1 MDKKNAEQ
9 VARVL
14 ELVSMSRRRN
24 KLKREMTDIEK
35 KIRDNS
41 KRVELLDNLNN
52 YIQSD
57 MSVEEVKIIIENMR
71 GDYEDRVDEYTIKNA
86 ELSAE
91 RRQLAKKLKE
101 AKFS

>member
-91 RRQLAKKLKE
+91 RRQLAKKLKD